1 MIKEIVKDEEFLQ
14 KPAEPATVEDAEV
27 AQDLKETVESLSD
40 CACLAANQIGS
51 TKAIIACNID
61 DRIEVMFNPVIKQA
75 IVPYAAKESCLSLGR
90 ETEVKRFRRFILDY
104 EELVEGELV
113 ARKRK
118 FTDWNAEVV
127 QHAVDHC
134 KGILV

>member
-27 AQDLKETVESLSD
+27 ARDLKETVESLSD

-51 TKAIIACNID
+51 AKAIIACNID
-61 DRIEVMFNPVIKQA
+61 DRVEVMFNPVIKQA
-75 IVPYAAKESCLSLGR
+75 IVPYSAKESCLSLGR
-90 ETEVKRFRRFILDY
+90 ETEVKRFRRIILDY
-104 EELVEGELV
+104 EELVDGELV

-134 KGILV
+134 KGVLV